1 MTELLLAQ
9 GEPAAGAELTEIL
22 ISSAGALLM
31 VIALAVGGHAHRSG
45 QTKLLTRLGDF
56 SARVSGLPPW
66 AALPAAVTG
75 GALLIAVYGFY
86 WDVATHIDNGRDPG
100 PFANPSHYLIIAGLL
115 GIAVAGYLSILLGTP
130 DDQPG
135 AVQIRPGWKVPAGG
149 ILLMVCGTIAVL
161 GFPLDDVWHRLFGQ
175 DVTLWSPTHIQ
186 MVGGA
191 ALSTLALSVLL
202 AEGRQASKN
211 TARFEKIMRIQGPA
225 TAGAFLLGLSAF
237 QAEFDYSVPQ
247 FRLLFHPILLM
258 LCAGT
263 ALVAARIRLGKGG
276 ALSAVLFF
284 LLIRGILS
292 LVVGPILGHT
302 TLHFP
307 LYIVEALAVE
317 AVALFVGTD
326 RTVRFAVLSAA
337 AIGSFGLGAEWLWS
351 HVWMTIPWP
360 ASLVPEGIVMGVVAA
375 FVGSLLGAYI
385 GRALLAPRTAVSFK
399 PQWVGVAAVI
409 GVVVCLVYPLGSDA
423 SLDATATV
431 SLQDVEGRPGWVN
444 AEIAMQPSDAAEGA
458 QWLTVTSWQGGGS
471 VVEQLE
477 ATGPGRYRAP
487 SPIPVHGEWKALLRL
502 QKDTSLMALPIF
514 LPADP
519 VIGEPKV
526 PAAAEF
532 TRPFI
537 SDKKIVLREAKEVDG
552 PIVYGASSAIGL
564 IALVWV
570 LILGWGL
577 VRLQSWPS
585 DRRTE
590 PVSSAAA

>member
-1 MTELLLAQ
+1 VNELILAQ
-9 GEPAAGAELTEIL
+9 GEPAAGAELSEIL
-22 ISSAGALLM
+22 IASAGALLM
-31 VIALAVGGHAHRSG
+31 VIALAVAGHAHRSG

-56 SARVSGLPPW
+56 SSRVSGLPPW

-75 GALLIAVYGFY
+75 GALLIAVFGFY
-86 WDVATHIDNGRDPG
+86 WDVSTHIDNGRDPG
-100 PFANPSHYLIIAGLL
+100 PFANASHYLIIFGLL
-115 GIAVAGYLSILLGTP
+115 GIALAGYLAILLGTP

-135 AVQIRPGWKVPAGG
+135 AVQIRPGWKVPTGG
-149 ILLMVCGTIAVL
+149 ILLLVCGSIAVL

-191 ALSTLALSVLL
+191 ALSTLALCVLL
-202 AEGRQASKN
+202 AEGRASAAAGSRADLF
-211 TARFEKIMRIQGPA
+211 ARFSGPA

-258 LCAGT
+258 LSAGA
-263 ALVAARIRLGKGG
+263 ALVAARVRLGKGG

-307 LYIVEALAVE
+307 LYIVEALAIE

-326 RTVRFAVLSAA
+326 RPVRFALLSGA
-337 AIGSFGLGAEWLWS
+337 AIGTFGLGAEWLWS
-351 HVWMTIPWP
+351 HLWMTIPWP
-360 ASLVPEGIVMGVVAA
+360 ASLVPEGIVMGIVAA
-375 FVGSLLGAYI
+375 VAGSLLGAYI
-385 GRALLAPRTAVSFK
+385 GRALLAPRTSVAFK
-399 PQWVGVAAVI
+399 PQWVGVVAMI
-409 GVVVCLVYPLGSDA
+409 GVVACLTYPLASDA

-431 SLQDVEGRPGWVN
+431 SLQDVEGRPGWVT
-444 AEIAMQPSDAAEGA
+444 ADIALQPADAAEGA
-458 QWLTVTSWQGGGS
+458 DWFTITSWQGGGS

-477 ATGPGRYRAP
+477 KTGPGRYTSP
-487 SPIPVHGEWKALLRL
+487 SPIPVHGDWKALLRL
-502 QKDTSLMALPIF
+502 HKDTSLMAMPVF

-519 VIGEPKV
+519 VIGEPRV
-526 PAAAEF
+526 PAKNEF

-537 SDKKIVLREAKEVDG
+537 SDKKIVLREAKEVET
-552 PIVYGASSAIGL
+552 PVIYGASSAIGL
-564 IALVWV
+564 VALVWV

-585 DRRTE
+585 ARRSE
-590 PVSSAAA
+590 PLSSAA